1 MATLK
6 RSFIPNQ
13 VFVGLPWKTVRPKY
27 ERAIDKLEK
36 KYPLHFSIVGRNDGQ
51 DAKALFEVIKERIA
65 SSSYAVF
72 DATGANANV
81 SLEYGYAEGVDLPRA
96 IFLSDHKAAQ
106 RTTAGSPIISDLT
119 GMRRVQYKTEAAL
132 QKELEKLS
140 REHDYSKRFEK
151 ALKAGLKNS
160 SRGAKKRGR
169 ALALKLVRA
178 LAGKSKMRRAELVQ
192 HLQAQGY
199 QETEVDAMLKTLHS
213 AGVMKCT
220 VGKYSDTFIA

>member
-1 MATLK
+1 
-6 RSFIPNQ
+6 
-13 VFVGLPWKTVRPKY
+13 
-27 ERAIDKLEK
+27 
-36 KYPLHFSIVGRNDGQ
+36 
-51 DAKALFEVIKERIA
+51 
-65 SSSYAVF
+65 
-72 DATGANANV
+72 V

-192 HLQAQGY
+192 HGCGSHREHVRGIFAP
-199 QETEVDAMLKTLHS
+199 A
-213 AGVMKCT
+213 A
-220 VGKYSDTFIA
+220 